1 MVSHPQPGPSNSN
14 DSSTDPPQTLKL
26 LLIGSSSVGK
36 SSLLLRFTDEV
47 FLSAEEASATIGVD
61 FKVKLMSR
69 RGKRYKLSIW
79 DTAGQER
86 FRTLTSSY
94 YRGAQGVVLVY
105 DVTSRESFESL
116 PSWFSELDT
125 FTHSPRDVV
134 RIVVGNKTDKDYSR
148 EVSIE
153 EGRAFAADNNALF
166 VETSAKT
173 MRGVEEVFEAVVDK
187 IIDTPSLHNKG
198 LNLRSNN
205 RLATLPGT
213 ITLDDDDAEESGWCN
228 C

>member
-1 MVSHPQPGPSNSN
+1 MVSHPQPGPSNSTYN
-14 DSSTDPPQTLKL
+14 SNESSTDPPQTLKL

-47 FLSAEEASATIGVD
+47 FLSAEEASATIG
-61 FKVKLMSR
+61 
-69 RGKRYKLSIW
+69 RYKLSIW

-105 DVTSRESFESL
+105 DVTNRESFESL